1 MEKEISGLLFRKKWK
16 QLIHLMQD
24 DLKDILSNAGG
35 TTSQDQL
42 LKYLKDELAQVEK
55 HNLEKKAVDDAFESD
70 ALDGLQELQ
79 DQAKLELI
87 VDGLNRDLK
96 KRISKKS
103 ELRGKM
109 KLKTHW
115 TLYFSIL
122 IFLIIIV
129 LVYLYL
135 HRRIHP

>member
-1 MEKEISGLLFRKKWK
+1 
-16 QLIHLMQD
+16 MQD
-24 DLKDILSNAGG
+24 DLKNILSNAGG

-42 LKYLKDELAQVEK
+42 LKYLKDELTQVEK
-55 HNLEKKAVDDAFESD
+55 HDLESKAVDDAFESD

-79 DQAKLELI
+79 NREKLELI

-96 KRISKKS
+96 KRVSKKS

-109 KLKTHW
+109 QLKTHW

-135 HRRIHP
+135 HRRMYP

>member
-1 MEKEISGLLFRKKWK
+1 
-16 QLIHLMQD
+16 MQD
-24 DLKDILSNAGG
+24 DLKNILSDADG

-55 HNLEKKAVDDAFESD
+55 YEFEKKAIDDAFDSD

-96 KRISKKS
+96 KRVSKKS

-109 KLKTHW
+109 QLKTHW

-129 LVYLYL
+129 LIYLYL
-135 HRRIHP
+135 HRRMHP